1 MTKDVLRELRLAAA
15 FEEQGGER
23 SLSED
28 AADEIEAI
36 RTERDALQK
45 QCEDWAESAS
55 RMTERHDA
63 KVEALEAE
71 RDALKARVAE
81 TAANWSAFAER
92 VTAELQRQHDAR
104 VAELLEAN
112 NREVE
117 RRRRS
122 EQFRTGVTCPECGI
136 ALGMTSHRLDCET
149 GAEIERKMMP
159 EWRWLWNNKAALQAL
174 AEGRAAV
181 LPLTYD
187 DERLGLLDLADIV
200 YSNEEG
206 EVSAPVAGF
215 RLDKP
220 VENK

>member
-1 MTKDVLRELRLAAA
+1 MNDLLFDQISNL
-15 FEEQGGER
+15 
-23 SLSED
+23 
-28 AADEIEAI
+28 

-45 QCEDWAESAS
+45 QCEDWAASAS

-104 VAELLEAN
+104 VTELLEAN

-117 RRRRS
+117 RRRLA
-122 EQFRTGVTCPECGI
+122 EQRLLVTDELLTVKIGVAAGI
-136 ALGMTSHRLDCET
+136 
-149 GAEIERKMMP
+149 
-159 EWRWLWNNKAALQAL
+159 AL